1 MKKHNPSEI
10 LVNHSFS
17 KSFGYGTRYQR
28 RSRDSPLL
36 RGLGAPG
43 TVGTVGTLG
52 PSHRRVARVMGVRVG
67 RVQHTNHQVLDV
79 HLVFVQSHVYALDF
93 MCIYEYNYI
102 IYVFKFMYVYVSVCV
117 SPDANISMYVS
128 ICIAVLLI

>member
-1 MKKHNPSEI
+1 MTAFPNLLGIHGN
-10 LVNHSFS
+10 
-17 KSFGYGTRYQR
+17 RYQP

-43 TVGTVGTLG
+43 TVGTLG
-52 PSHRRVARVMGVRVG
+52 PSSHRCVARVTGVMVG

-102 IYVFKFMYVYVSVCV
+102 IYVFMYVYVSVCV
-117 SPDANISMYVS
+117 SPYIYILQMPILVCICLYVS
-128 ICIAVLLI
+128 ICIVVLLI

>member
-1 MKKHNPSEI
+1 MTAFPNLLGIHGN
-10 LVNHSFS
+10 
-17 KSFGYGTRYQR
+17 RYQP

-43 TVGTVGTLG
+43 TVGTLG
-52 PSHRRVARVMGVRVG
+52 PSSHRCVARVTGVMVG

-93 MCIYEYNYI
+93 MCIYEYSYI
-102 IYVFKFMYVYVSVCV
+102 IYVFMYVYVSVCV
-117 SPDANISMYVS
+117 SPYIYITDANISMYMFV
-128 ICIAVLLI
+128 CIYMYSCFIDLVRYYV

>member
-1 MKKHNPSEI
+1 MTAFPNLLGIHGN
-10 LVNHSFS
+10 
-17 KSFGYGTRYQR
+17 RYQP

-43 TVGTVGTLG
+43 TVGTLG
-52 PSHRRVARVMGVRVG
+52 PSSHRCVARVTGVMVG

-93 MCIYEYNYI
+93 MCIYEYSYI
-102 IYVFKFMYVYVSVCV
+102 IYVFMYVYVSVCV
-117 SPDANISMYVS
+117 SPYIYILQMPILVCICLYVS
-128 ICIAVLLI
+128 ICIVVLLI

>member
-1 MKKHNPSEI
+1 MTAFPNLLGIHGN
-10 LVNHSFS
+10 
-17 KSFGYGTRYQR
+17 RYQP

-43 TVGTVGTLG
+43 TVGTLG
-52 PSHRRVARVMGVRVG
+52 PSSHRCVARVTGVMVG

-93 MCIYEYNYI
+93 MCIYEYSYI
-102 IYVFKFMYVYVSVCV
+102 IYVFMYVYVSVCV
-117 SPDANISMYVS
+117 SPYVYILQMPILVCICLYVS
-128 ICIAVLLI
+128 ICIVVLLV

>member
-1 MKKHNPSEI
+1 MTAFPNLLGIHGN
-10 LVNHSFS
+10 
-17 KSFGYGTRYQR
+17 RYQP

-43 TVGTVGTLG
+43 TVGTLG
-52 PSHRRVARVMGVRVG
+52 PSSHRCVARVTGVMVG

-93 MCIYEYNYI
+93 MCIHEYSYI
-102 IYVFKFMYVYVSVCV
+102 IYVFMYVYVSVCV
-117 SPDANISMYVS
+117 SPYIYILQMPILVCICLYVS
-128 ICIAVLLI
+128 ICIVVLLI